1 VQVELVVVL
10 QVVGFKVVLQ
20 LLQVQH
26 QLRLPVVE
34 VVGVELKLLDN
45 QEVQV
50 VELVTVEVL
59 LLFLVE
65 REILLQ

>member
-1 VQVELVVVL
+1 
-10 QVVGFKVVLQ
+10 
-20 LLQVQH
+20 
-26 QLRLPVVE
+26 
-34 VVGVELKLLDN
+34 LKLLDN

-50 VELVTVEVL
+50 VGLVTVEVL

>member
-50 VELVTVEVL
+50 VGLVTVEVL